1 MPSSSLPREERIRCL
16 DAQFEEF
23 LSSEALRKYLD
34 MLDIKSTHPGAIYE
48 EMEAYNTRK
57 RADGSIIESQEAP
70 LNAFLAKNKAKLF
83 PLYDEMGLVSINKPV
98 QKVFDKIVVL
108 GGTANANY
116 DRTAGAA
123 SFADD
128 NVREIIGLSCFRPI
142 PYKERKKCSH
152 PGPYET
158 EFGSL
163 MFAFNDLFSIT
174 EDKEKE
180 IGDFPRNLNKAEN
193 IRSYH
198 DESGRIYR
206 LFASPSHDE
215 TGRPN
220 TYDTIVH
227 YLKNIGDDEPH
238 RILVSTN
245 NQYCNY
251 QFITFATAL
260 LESGRDNIDFDIV
273 GCSDDA
279 HLTDDEAYDAGQF
292 NIDIRSA
299 CQWIDIFRRSL
310 IR

>member
-23 LSSEALRKYLD
+23 LTSEALRKYLD
-34 MLDIKSTHPGAIYE
+34 MLDITSTHPGAIYE

-70 LNAFLAKNKAKLF
+70 LNAFLVKNKAKLF

-142 PYKERKKCSH
+142 PLAERVRCKQ
-152 PGPYET
+152 PVLFET

-163 MFAFNDLFSIT
+163 MFAFNSLFSLT
-174 EDKEKE
+174 EDTDME
-180 IGDFPRNLNKAEN
+180 IKDFPRNLNKAEN

-198 DESGRIYR
+198 DESGRTYR
-206 LFASPSHDE
+206 LFSSPSLKE
-215 TGRPN
+215 TERPD
-220 TYDTIVH
+220 TYATIVH

-273 GCSDDA
+273 GCSDDN
-279 HLTDDEAYDAGQF
+279 HLTDAQKYDTVQF
-292 NIDIRSA
+292 NGDIRHA
-299 CQWIDIFRRSL
+299 CEWIDKFRRSL